1 MKDYVKIQVKNILFN
16 MIEAVL
22 DGVMSVDSDNI
33 SYATNMYPDSD
44 TSICADDVSQISE
57 AFNQVIR
64 FLLSRDIQIVGSR
77 YTDNLLSP
85 IDAHYL
91 PVNIQIRYAVGSE
104 LIEHLKDLNF
114 AHTYFTING
123 GIADS
128 KDFDYFCGG
137 NKHE

>member
-57 AFNQVIR
+57 GFNQVIR

-85 IDAHYL
+85 TVAQYL
-91 PVNIQIRYAVGSE
+91 PVSIHIRYSVGSE
-104 LIEHLKDLNF
+104 RIEHLKELNF
-114 AHTYFTING
+114 AHTYFRIDG
-123 GIADS
+123 GTADS
-128 KDFDYFCGG
+128 KQFDFFCGG
-137 NKHE
+137 KNYE